1 MKKTYENP
9 MLQVVSI
16 NKKDII
22 ATSLGIFGD
31 VYGTTG
37 GNSTDGYGF
46 APGQRGL
53 DDWDA
58 GY

>member
-1 MKKTYENP
+1 MKTYNSP

-16 NKKDII
+16 NKNDVI
-22 ATSLGIFGD
+22 ATSETMS
-31 VYGTTG
+31 YGLNNYNGTA
-37 GNSTDGYGF
+37 DIL

-53 DDWDA
+53 NDWDA

>member
-1 MKKTYENP
+1 MTKKYNSP
-9 MLQVVSI
+9 MLQIVSI
-16 NKKDII
+16 NSKDII
-22 ATSLGIFGD
+22 ATSNETMGISGSAF
-31 VYGTTG
+31 TG
-37 GNSTDGYGF
+37 GSAGVL

>member
-1 MKKTYENP
+1 MTKKIFAQPE
-9 MLQVVSI
+9 MMVV
-16 NKKDII
+16 NVKRNDII
-22 ATSLGIFGD
+22 TSSTEKMGMLGD
-31 VYGTTG
+31 Y
-37 GNSTDGYGF
+37 NSSNVTIA

>member
-1 MKKTYENP
+1 MTKKIFAQPEMMVVRMNNNDIVTLS
-9 MLQVVSI
+9 LQNAAFEGGSG
-16 NKKDII
+16 DI
-22 ATSLGIFGD
+22 L
-31 VYGTTG
+31 
-37 GNSTDGYGF
+37 

>member
-1 MKKTYENP
+1 MKKYENP

-16 NKKDII
+16 SANDVI
-22 ATSLGIFGD
+22 ATSLMRGD
-31 VYGTTG
+31 NLTSGTYEAG
-37 GNSTDGYGF
+37 

-53 DDWDA
+53 NDWDA

>member
-1 MKKTYENP
+1 MVVRMNNNDIVTLSLQGTYDG
-9 MLQVVSI
+9 S
-16 NKKDII
+16 
-22 ATSLGIFGD
+22 
-31 VYGTTG
+31 
-37 GNSTDGYGF
+37 STIL

>member
-1 MKKTYENP
+1 MKTYNSP

-16 NKKDII
+16 NKNDVI
-22 ATSLGIFGD
+22 ATSETMS
-31 VYGTTG
+31 YGLHNYDG
-37 GNSTDGYGF
+37 SSTIL

-53 DDWDA
+53 NDWDA

>member
-1 MKKTYENP
+1 MKKYSNAELLIVRMQN
-9 MLQVVSI
+9 
-16 NKKDII
+16 NDIVT
-22 ATSLGIFGD
+22 TSTMTI
-31 VYGTTG
+31 YGTTLS
-37 GNSTDGYGF
+37 GNQL

>member
-1 MKKTYENP
+1 MTKKYENP
-9 MLQVVSI
+9 MLQIVSI
-16 NKKDII
+16 NKNNII
-22 ATSLGIFGD
+22 ATSGPFGSNGT
-31 VYGTTG
+31 YGEG
-37 GNSTDGYGF
+37 VNLA

>member
-1 MKKTYENP
+1 MSKKYYSP
-9 MLQVVSI
+9 MLNVVSI
-16 NKKDII
+16 KRSDLI
-22 ATSLGIFGD
+22 ATSGPFGSNGE
-31 VYGTTG
+31 YGAG
-37 GNSTDGYGF
+37 VNLA

>member
-1 MKKTYENP
+1 MTKKYYAQPE
-9 MLQVVSI
+9 MMVVNVKS
-16 NKKDII
+16 NDII
-22 ATSLGIFGD
+22 TDSIPTNNNPQNGL
-31 VYGTTG
+31 V
-37 GNSTDGYGF
+37 GN

>member
-1 MKKTYENP
+1 MKKYENP
-9 MLQVVSI
+9 MLQVISI
-16 NKKDII
+16 KKNDILTESI
-22 ATSLGIFGD
+22 MMFGSQDNTSAL
-31 VYGTTG
+31 
-37 GNSTDGYGF
+37 

>member
-1 MKKTYENP
+1 MLNFNLNVIMKKYENP

-16 NKKDII
+16 KNDII
-22 ATSLGIFGD
+22 TLSTNERESTSGVTLAPERFD
-31 VYGTTG
+31 V
-37 GNSTDGYGF
+37 S
-46 APGQRGL
+46 

>member
-1 MKKTYENP
+1 MKKYIDAEMQIVHMNNNDIVTES
-9 MLQVVSI
+9 LAVS
-16 NKKDII
+16 
-22 ATSLGIFGD
+22 ATEYS
-31 VYGTTG
+31 GTV
-37 GNSTDGYGF
+37 F

>member
-1 MKKTYENP
+1 MKSIMKKYENP

-16 NKKDII
+16 NKNDII
-22 ATSLGIFGD
+22 ATSDPKLGGD
-31 VYGTTG
+31 YSGQTIL
-37 GNSTDGYGF
+37 
-46 APGQRGL
+46 APGQRGF

>member
-1 MKKTYENP
+1 MSKKYNSP
-9 MLQVVSI
+9 MLNVVSI
-16 NKKDII
+16 KNNDII
-22 ATSLGIFGD
+22 TDSQVVKFGE
-31 VYGTTG
+31 GAKSG
-37 GNSTDGYGF
+37 GDAC

>member
-1 MKKTYENP
+1 MKTYNSP
-9 MLQVVSI
+9 MLNVVSI
-16 NKKDII
+16 KRNDIVTASDDI
-22 ATSLGIFGD
+22 NANIKS
-31 VYGTTG
+31 GTTG
-37 GNSTDGYGF
+37 SYF